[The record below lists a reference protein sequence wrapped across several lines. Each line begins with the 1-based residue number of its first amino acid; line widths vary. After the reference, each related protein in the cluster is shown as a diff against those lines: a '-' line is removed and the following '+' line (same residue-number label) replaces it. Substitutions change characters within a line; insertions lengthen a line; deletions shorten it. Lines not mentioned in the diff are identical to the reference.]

1 MKLRPDFAVYISDL
15 RHQEF
20 AMIFGACPADLFDR
34 ALELGAGWRAI
45 HSTLLATRARHVL
58 STDFKDAILEHTPSE
73 RIAYRVCDAEH
84 VGDVFAPQSFDL
96 IFSSNLL
103 EHLPDLQGTLR
114 GIHDVLTD
122 DGITI
127 HVMPSRFFKVLDML
141 GYLPRQVAYVVEGVT
156 KPGGLGKLRKRLRGT
171 AASTGPSSG
180 ENNLKLTPR
189 RRSLVQKLVWP
200 LPHGISATHRDEW
213 AAFGV
218 QRWKQA
224 FAQNGFTV
232 VAVRKGPVSSGHGFG
247 LTRIRA
253 VLERLGFTSE
263 YAYIAVKSGH
273 DSPYAAYFGA

>member
-127 HVMPSRFFKVLDML
+127 HVMPSRFFQGA
-141 GYLPRQVAYVVEGVT
+141 GYARLSAPAGRLYCGRGDQTGRPGQATEATARNGGVDRAQQRRKQSQAHSPTPIAGAETGVAT
-156 KPGGLGKLRKRLRGT
+156 T
-171 AASTGPSSG
+171 AWDFGDPS
-180 ENNLKLTPR
+180 
-189 RRSLVQKLVWP
+189 
-200 LPHGISATHRDEW
+200 
-213 AAFGV
+213 
-218 QRWKQA
+218 
-224 FAQNGFTV
+224 
-232 VAVRKGPVSSGHGFG
+232 
-247 LTRIRA
+247 
-253 VLERLGFTSE
+253 
-263 YAYIAVKSGH
+263 
-273 DSPYAAYFGA
+273 